1 MSEDDAEGSEGLL
14 SAQVPLVDD
23 ATCAAQLGG
32 DGQIVA
38 STELC
43 AEGDGAG
50 SCYGDS
56 GGPLVAELG
65 GRQFVIGI
73 VSRGV
78 DCAKHQGA
86 GIYTRV
92 RALST
97 WISTMR
103 AKHADPGEIEQR

>member
-1 MSEDDAEGSEGLL
+1 MPSIGSWDTSAGGHADDLCRGNVEDACS
-14 SAQVPLVDD
+14 
-23 ATCAAQLGG
+23 
-32 DGQIVA
+32 
-38 STELC
+38 
-43 AEGDGAG
+43 
-50 SCYGDS
+50 GDS